1 MSYARKG
8 LNLRSKLVHNF
19 ITQSYRNSVHLQI
32 SRENERLKREVK
44 ELESK
49 VSELQMM
56 LKKSKSLELEKTS
69 PVTGVYNTTFQ
80 KITTSVKGNTQN
92 MEGLDT
98 KLNRAQNKISTL
110 EVELANDLR
119 KFSLQR
125 TSSDSPRRSFSPS
138 DSRLSPGSYNMRRPR
153 SYSNLSADDRENS
166 MTIPRSGSSPS
177 INGDLNAG
185 LKSRSTPEI
194 STRQTGINVSP
205 RTSEVDLTHNLDDE
219 KEFESGGQTLNVSA
233 ENQLSELDPFLPA
246 RTVASSTE
254 NLDNTEH
261 VMGHF
266 KNEIHQDFANEA
278 MSFFV
283 EEVSLEGSHVQEVVS
298 VQEMVTTSSAVV
310 TGEVTSPSPSMQLG
324 LDGEEEL
331 IYF

>member
-1 MSYARKG
+1 
-8 LNLRSKLVHNF
+8 
-19 ITQSYRNSVHLQI
+19 
-32 SRENERLKREVK
+32 
-44 ELESK
+44 
-49 VSELQMM
+49 MM

-69 PVTGVYNTTFQ
+69 PVTGAYNTTFQ
-80 KITTSVKGNTQN
+80 KITTSVKGNSQN

-119 KFSLQR
+119 KFSLHR

-153 SYSNLSADDRENS
+153 SYSNLSADDRES
-166 MTIPRSGSSPS
+166 SGMSIPRSGSSPS
-177 INGDLNAG
+177 INDVLNAG

-194 STRQTGINVSP
+194 SILQMDVSATP

-219 KEFESGGQTLNVSA
+219 KGFESSSETSNAQVES
-233 ENQLSELDPFLPA
+233 QLSELDPFLS
-246 RTVASSTE
+246 TKVASSTE
-254 NLDNTEH
+254 NLNESEQTVEY
-261 VMGHF
+261 F
-266 KNEIHQDFANEA
+266 KREANQDFASET

-283 EEVSLEGSHVQEVVS
+283 EEVSLEGSQVQEIVN
-298 VQEMVTTSSAVV
+298 VQEIVTSSSAVV
-310 TGEVTSPSPSMQLG
+310 TGEATTSSPSMQLG